1 MVLCK
6 TSHVLTCFVL
16 GYFGVLVHKWPTNLY
31 ALLAST
37 LWFGVDPCLDM
48 EWAFEY
54 LGGQSCSMFNMCV
67 LGTLFSIVTT
77 TFVFWRLEL

>member
-37 LWFGVDPCLDM
+37 LWFGVGPCLDI
-48 EWAFEY
+48 EVSGPLSI
-54 LGGQSCSMFNMCV
+54 LGVSVPPCLTCV
-67 LGTLFSIVTT
+67 FLVPCHHNFCFFGD
-77 TFVFWRLEL
+77 